1 MSLSGKR
8 IFITGGSRG
17 IGLAIALRAA
27 ADGASI
33 AIAAKTAD
41 PNPKLPGTIF
51 TAAAEIESAGGKAL
65 ALQCDIR
72 DELAIEEA
80 IKKTADAFGGI
91 DIVINN
97 ASAINLTKTDQT
109 PAKRFDL
116 MFDVNVRGTFL
127 TSQAALPHLRQSAKD
142 GRNPHILN
150 LSPPL
155 SMKPIWFKNHVAY
168 TMAKYGMSMCVLG
181 MAEEFKRDG
190 IAVNALWPRTVI
202 DTAAL
207 QMIPGIDALAGRT
220 PQILAD
226 AAHIIL
232 NRDSKECTGN
242 FFVDDVLLASEGITD
257 LEKYSVTPGYSLFT
271 HQFRPWTDRYVIS
284 FDGFRIFTNT

>member
-1 MSLSGKR
+1 MTLAGKR
-8 IFITGGSRG
+8 IFVTGGSRG

-27 ADGASI
+27 ADGASV
-33 AIAAKTAD
+33 AIAAKTSD
-41 PNPKLPGTIF
+41 PNPKLPGTIH
-51 TAAAEIESAGGKAL
+51 TAAAEIEAAGGKAL
-65 ALQCDIR
+65 AIQCDLR
-72 DELAIEEA
+72 DELQIEAAVNQAAE
-80 IKKTADAFGGI
+80 AFGGI
-91 DIVINN
+91 DILVNN
-97 ASAINLTKTDQT
+97 ASAINLTRTDAT

-127 TSQAALPHLRQSAKD
+127 TSQAALPHLRKSAAD

-155 SMKPIWFKNHVAY
+155 SMKPVWFKNHVAY

-220 PQILAD
+220 PEILAD
-226 AAHIIL
+226 AAYIIF
-232 NRDSKECTGN
+232 NRPAAECTGN
-242 FFVDDVLLASEGITD
+242 FFVDDELLASEGITD
-257 LEKYSVTPGYSLFT
+257 LEKYSVTPGTKDFLLDF
-271 HQFRPWTDRYVIS
+271 FLD
-284 FDGFRIFTNT
+284 

>member
-1 MSLSGKR
+1 MSLSGKC

-51 TAAAEIESAGGKAL
+51 TAAAEIEAAGGKAL

-127 TSQAALPHLRQSAKD
+127 TSQAALPYLRQSAKD

-232 NRDSKECTGN
+232 NRDSRECTGN
-242 FFVDDVLLASEGITD
+242 FFVDDLLLASEGITD
-257 LEKYSVTPGYSLFT
+257 LEKYSVTPGT
-271 HQFRPWTDRYVIS
+271 TD
-284 FDGFRIFTNT
+284 FLLDFFLD

>member
-1 MSLSGKR
+1 MMSLSGKR

-51 TAAAEIESAGGKAL
+51 TAAAEIEAAGGKAL

-80 IKKTADAFGGI
+80 IKKTVDAFGGI

-207 QMIPGIDALAGRT
+207 QMIPGIDATAGRT

-242 FFVDDVLLASEGITD
+242 FFVDDLLLASEGITD
-257 LEKYSVTPGYSLFT
+257 LEKYSVTLGT
-271 HQFRPWTDRYVIS
+271 TD
-284 FDGFRIFTNT
+284 FLLDFFLD

>member
-1 MSLSGKR
+1 MSLAGKR

-27 ADGASI
+27 QDGAHI
-33 AIAAKTAD
+33 AIAAKTAEV
-41 PNPKLPGTIF
+41 NPKLPGTIF
-51 TAAAEIESAGGKAL
+51 SAAKEIEDAGGTAL
-65 ALQCDIR
+65 PIQCDIR
-72 DELAIEEA
+72 DEAQIESAIAE
-80 IKKTADAFGGI
+80 TAEAFGGI
-91 DIVINN
+91 DIVVNN
-97 ASAINLTKTDQT
+97 ASAINLTRTDQT

-127 TSQAALPHLRQSAKD
+127 TSQAALPHLRKSAEK

-155 SMKPIWFKNHVAY
+155 SMKAIWFKNHVAY

-207 QMIPGIDALAGRT
+207 QMIPGIDALAGRK
-220 PQILAD
+220 PEILAD
-226 AAHIIL
+226 AAHIIF
-232 NRDSKECTGN
+232 NRDAKECTGN
-242 FFVDDVLLASEGITD
+242 FFVDDMVLASEGITD
-257 LEKYSVTPGYSLFT
+257 LEKYSVTPGTKDFLLDF
-271 HQFRPWTDRYVIS
+271 FLD
-284 FDGFRIFTNT
+284 

>member
-51 TAAAEIESAGGKAL
+51 TAAAEIEAAGGKAL

-72 DELAIEEA
+72 DEAAIEEA
-80 IKKTADAFGGI
+80 IKKTVDTFGGI

-242 FFVDDVLLASEGITD
+242 FFVDDLLLASEGITD
-257 LEKYSVTPGYSLFT
+257 LEKYSVTPGT
-271 HQFRPWTDRYVIS
+271 TD
-284 FDGFRIFTNT
+284 FLLDFFLD

>member
-1 MSLSGKR
+1 MSLAGKR

-27 ADGASI
+27 ADGASV
-33 AIAAKTAD
+33 AIAAKTAEV
-41 PNPKLPGTIF
+41 NPKLPGTIF
-51 TAAAEIESAGGKAL
+51 SAAAEIEAAGGTAL
-65 ALQCDIR
+65 PIQCDLR
-72 DELAIEEA
+72 DETQIEAA
-80 IKKTADAFGGI
+80 IKLAAETFGGI
-91 DIVINN
+91 DILINN
-97 ASAINLTKTDQT
+97 ASAINLTKTEAT
-109 PAKRFDL
+109 TAKRFDL

-127 TSQAALPHLRQSAKD
+127 TSQAAIPHLRASAEA

-207 QMIPGIDALAGRT
+207 QMIPGIDASAGRT
-220 PQILAD
+220 PAILAD
-226 AAHIIL
+226 AAYAIFH
-232 NRDSKECTGN
+232 RPSAQCTGN
-242 FFVDDVLLASEGITD
+242 FFVDDEVLAEEGITD
-257 LEKYSVTPGYSLFT
+257 LEKYSVTPGTKDFLLDF
-271 HQFRPWTDRYVIS
+271 FLD
-284 FDGFRIFTNT
+284 

>member
-51 TAAAEIESAGGKAL
+51 TAAAEIEAAGGKAL

-80 IKKTADAFGGI
+80 IKKTVDTFGGI

-242 FFVDDVLLASEGITD
+242 FFVDDLLLASEGITD
-257 LEKYSVTPGYSLFT
+257 LEKYSVTPGT
-271 HQFRPWTDRYVIS
+271 TD
-284 FDGFRIFTNT
+284 FLLDFFLD

>member
-1 MSLSGKR
+1 MSLAGKR

-27 ADGASI
+27 QDGAQI
-33 AIAAKTAD
+33 AIAAKTAEA
-41 PNPKLPGTIF
+41 NPKLPGTIF
-51 TAAAEIESAGGKAL
+51 SAAKEIEAAGGTAL
-65 ALQCDIR
+65 PIQCDIR
-72 DELAIEEA
+72 DEAQIEAAIA
-80 IKKTADAFGGI
+80 KTAETFGGI
-91 DIVINN
+91 DILVNN
-97 ASAINLTKTDQT
+97 ASAINLTRTDQT

-127 TSQAALPHLRQSAKD
+127 TSQAALPYLRKSAEA

-155 SMKPIWFKNHVAY
+155 SMKAVWFKNHVAY

-181 MAEEFKRDG
+181 MAEEFKQDG
-190 IAVNALWPRTVI
+190 IGVNALWPRTVI

-226 AAHIIL
+226 AAHIIF
-232 NRDSKECTGN
+232 NRDAKECTGN
-242 FFVDDVLLASEGITD
+242 FFVDDLLLASEGITD
-257 LEKYSVTPGYSLFT
+257 LEKYSVTPGTKDFLLDF
-271 HQFRPWTDRYVIS
+271 FLD
-284 FDGFRIFTNT
+284 

>member
-1 MSLSGKR
+1 MSLQGKR

-27 ADGASI
+27 RDGASI
-33 AIAAKTAD
+33 AIAAKTTE

-51 TAAAEIESAGGKAL
+51 TAAEEIKAAGGNAL
-65 ALQCDIR
+65 AIQCDLR
-72 DELAIEEA
+72 DESQIAAAVGQAASE
-80 IKKTADAFGGI
+80 FGGI
-91 DIVINN
+91 DILINN
-97 ASAINLTKTDQT
+97 ASAINLTRTEET

-127 TSQAALPHLRQSAKD
+127 TSQAAIEHLRASAEA

-155 SMKPIWFKNHVAY
+155 SMKAKWFKNHVAY

-190 IAVNALWPRTVI
+190 IAVNALWPRTAI

-207 QMIPGIDALAGRT
+207 QMIPGVDTAACRT
-220 PQILAD
+220 PEILAD
-226 AAHIIL
+226 SAYIIL
-232 NRDSKECTGN
+232 NRLAKECTGS
-242 FFVDDVLLASEGITD
+242 FFVDDEVLASEGITNLD
-257 LEKYSVTPGYSLFT
+257 KYAVVPGTKDFLLDF
-271 HQFRPWTDRYVIS
+271 FLD
-284 FDGFRIFTNT
+284 

>member
-1 MSLSGKR
+1 MSLAGKR

-27 ADGASI
+27 RDGASI
-33 AIAAKTAD
+33 AIAAKTSD
-41 PNPKLPGTIF
+41 PNPKLPGTIH
-51 TAAAEIESAGGKAL
+51 TAAAEIEAAGGKAL
-65 ALQCDIR
+65 AIQCDLR
-72 DELAIEEA
+72 DELQIEAAVNQAAE
-80 IKKTADAFGGI
+80 AFGGI
-91 DIVINN
+91 DILINN
-97 ASAINLTKTDQT
+97 ASAINLTRTDQT

-127 TSQAALPHLRQSAKD
+127 TSQAALPHLRKSAAE

-155 SMKPIWFKNHVAY
+155 SMKPVWFKNHVAY

-190 IAVNALWPRTVI
+190 IGVNALWPRTVI

-220 PQILAD
+220 PEILAD
-226 AAHIIL
+226 AAYTIF
-232 NRDSKECTGN
+232 NRDAKECTGN
-242 FFVDDVLLASEGITD
+242 FFVDDLLLASEGITD
-257 LEKYSVTPGYSLFT
+257 LEKYSVTPGTKDFLLDF
-271 HQFRPWTDRYVIS
+271 FLD
-284 FDGFRIFTNT
+284 